1 MRKPLIGVTP
11 LWDSKMSSIWMLPG
25 YMDGLVRAGALPFI
39 LPLTKDKGLLRQA
52 ASEFDGLL
60 FTGGQDCD
68 PSLYGEENRSCHEI
82 CSIRDEMEKIL
93 FEEALKL
100 DLPVF
105 GICRG
110 IQLINALLLGSLW
123 QDIPTECPSGVSHSA
138 GPPYGQPT
146 HSVKLSGWLKD
157 LLGQEEISVNSYH
170 HQGVKKLS
178 PKLTSCAVSPDG
190 IVEAVR
196 MPGRRFVAAV
206 QWHPEF
212 MLEEENSKKLFEA
225 FVEESMRK

>member
-1 MRKPLIGVTP
+1 
-11 LWDSKMSSIWMLPG
+11 MSSIWMLPG
-25 YMDGLVRAGALPFI
+25 YLDGLERAGALPSV
-39 LPLTKDKGLLRQA
+39 LPLTKDEGLLRQIV
-52 ASEFDGLL
+52 SEFDGLL

-82 CSIRDEMEKIL
+82 CPIRDEMEKFL
-93 FEEALKL
+93 FEEAIKI

-123 QDIPTECPSGVSHSA
+123 QDIPTECPSGVSHSP
-138 GPPYGQPT
+138 GPPYSQPS
-146 HSVKLSGWLKD
+146 HGVKLSGWLKD
-157 LLGQEEISVNSYH
+157 LLGQDVISVNSCH
-170 HQGVKKLS
+170 HQGVKLLS
-178 PKLTSCAVSPDG
+178 PSLASCAVSPDG

-212 MLEEENSKKLFEA
+212 ALEDENSKRLFGA
-225 FVEESMRK
+225 FVEETSRRTRMPCQR